1 MDRTRCKMLLGA
13 VVCAWTALLAG
24 TAQAGSHTWEVNE
37 LFSSADGTIQFIEL
51 FESLGASKEVAVPGH
66 TISSDANAFTLVG
79 ETLVPPTSNKFLL
92 IATQA
97 FADLPNA
104 PTPDYIIPAGVL
116 PFFFS
121 LTGDS
126 VAYEP
131 WDTVTFG
138 AGELPTDGI
147 RSLNFEGTTGDDGIT
162 GVNSPTNY
170 AGETGSV
177 DVSVPPDVPA
187 ASSWGLAIMGIMIT
201 IAATL
206 IVARPIRGFSTT
218 LKPH

>member
-1 MDRTRCKMLLGA
+1 MDRARQRTCLTVA
-13 VVCAWTALLAG
+13 VYGWGVLFTGSAWAT
-24 TAQAGSHTWEVNE
+24 SHTWDVNE

-51 FESLGASKEVAVPGH
+51 YEPLGASMEVAAPGH
-66 TISSDANAFTLVG
+66 TIVTNAKAFTMHGPL
-79 ETLVPPTSNKFLL
+79 LIPPTTNKYLL

-104 PTPDYIIPAGVL
+104 PTPDYIITAGDL

-121 LTGDS
+121 VTGDS
-126 VAYEP
+126 VSYEP
-131 WDTVTFG
+131 WDTLTFG

-147 RSLNFEGTTGDDGIT
+147 RSLTFDGTT

-177 DVSVPPDVPA
+177 DASGDVSGPTSIPA

-206 IVARPIRGFSTT
+206 MMTRRRPVAV
-218 LKPH
+218 

>member
-1 MDRTRCKMLLGA
+1 M
-13 VVCAWTALLAG
+13 
-24 TAQAGSHTWEVNE
+24 
-37 LFSSADGTIQFIEL
+37 
-51 FESLGASKEVAVPGH
+51 EVAAPGH
-66 TISSDANAFTLVG
+66 TILTNAKAYTMHGPL
-79 ETLVPPTSNKFLL
+79 LIPPTSNKYLL

-104 PTPDYIIPAGVL
+104 PTPDYIISAVHL

-121 LTGDS
+121 VTGDS
-126 VAYEP
+126 VSYEP
-131 WDTVTFG
+131 WDTLTFG
-138 AGELPTDGI
+138 AGELPIDGI
-147 RSLNFEGTTGDDGIT
+147 TSLNFDGTT

-187 ASSWGLAIMGIMIT
+187 TSSWGLAIMGIMIT

-218 LKPH
+218 MKPH